1 MIIPLLAMF
10 FFTIVFKIA
19 LKLNVKSSVYLLLS
33 LMISYS
39 VFHFFSMT
47 ERMSETIVSIIMLVL
62 AMLVFG
68 SNEIEDAWLIYIIL
82 CVIIGSAFHLFGF

>member
-1 MIIPLLAMF
+1 MIIPLLTMF
-10 FFTIVFKIA
+10 FLTMVLKIA

-39 VFHFFSMT
+39 VFRFFSMT
-47 ERMSETIVSIIMLVL
+47 ERMSETIVSFIMLIL
-62 AMLVFG
+62 AMVVFG

-82 CVIIGSAFHLFGF
+82 CVIIGSGFHLFGF